1 MFEPW
6 MCAFLALPFITPRP
20 ALFGERLASGRGAR
34 SCAHQ
39 HTMELR
45 VDVQWSAA
53 SVDDELKSLH
63 ARLERSGLLKGGT
76 NIIST
81 QLKGLVLRHRE
92 ADGEHYIYVEDVA
105 RGCLAGYTVFNRLVE
120 VNRSLD
126 RFVRAPHSK
135 YAIGYQRM
143 GVATAVYEWALAQG
157 FCLVSGARQSQ
168 SAHALWI
175 SLASR
180 HRLEYIEVR
189 NKCIHLL
196 KSPVDPLTRDRLQTR
211 MVLLGEGWEVEAGLL
226 KPPALDVDIRRTPE
240 WRAAGGESLCNAI
253 ALQVERRSNSSH
265 SVF

>member
-6 MCAFLALPFITPRP
+6 MCAVLALPFITPRP
-20 ALFGERLASGRGAR
+20 ALLGEGLATGRDAR
-34 SCAHQ
+34 SCAHR

-53 SVDDELKSLH
+53 AVGDELKSLH

-76 NIIST
+76 SIIST
-81 QLKGLVLRHRE
+81 QLPCLVFHHRE
-92 ADGEHYIYVEDVA
+92 ADGEHYIYVEDVD
-105 RGCLAGYTVFNRLVE
+105 RGCLAGYTVFNRLIE

-135 YAIGYQRM
+135 YAVEYQRR
-143 GVATAVYEWALAQG
+143 GIATAVYEWALDQG
-157 FCLVSGARQSQ
+157 FCLVSGARQSH
-168 SAHALWI
+168 SAHALWM

-196 KSPVDPLTRDRLQTR
+196 TSPVDPLTRDRLQTR
-211 MVLLGEGWEVEAGLL
+211 TVLLGEGWEVDAGSL
-226 KPPALDVDIRRTPE
+226 KPPTACSAFQR
-240 WRAAGGESLCNAI
+240 G
-253 ALQVERRSNSSH
+253 
-265 SVF
+265 

>member
-6 MCAFLALPFITPRP
+6 MCAFLALPFIIPRP
-20 ALFGERLASGRGAR
+20 ALLGERLATGGDGQ
-34 SCAHQ
+34 SCANQ

-63 ARLERSGLLKGGT
+63 ARLEHSGLLKGGT

-105 RGCLAGYTVFNRLVE
+105 RGRLAGYTVFNRLIE

-135 YAIGYQRM
+135 YAVEYQRR
-143 GVATAVYEWALAQG
+143 GIATAVYEWALGQG
-157 FCLVSGARQSQ
+157 FCLLSGARQSQ
-168 SAHALWI
+168 SAHALWM

-180 HRLEYIEVR
+180 HRLEYVEVR

-196 KSPVDPLTRDRLQTR
+196 GSPVDPLTRDQLQTR

-226 KPPALDVDIRRTPE
+226 KPPALEVDARRAPE
-240 WRAAGGESLCNAI
+240 RRAAGGESLCNAI
-253 ALQVERRSNSSH
+253 SLRVERKSNSSD
-265 SVF
+265 SVG